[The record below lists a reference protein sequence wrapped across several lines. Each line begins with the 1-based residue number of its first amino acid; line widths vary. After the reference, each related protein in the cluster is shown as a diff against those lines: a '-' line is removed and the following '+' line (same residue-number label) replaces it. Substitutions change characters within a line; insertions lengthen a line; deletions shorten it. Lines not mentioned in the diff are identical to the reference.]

1 MVGDTALMVPL
12 RTPLTGARSPFRLR
26 ILPAAAEGVRPTDA
40 FVTRDGQAVAPRPA
54 TRAVLVRERD
64 GEREGEDEILAE
76 ASLPTVPR
84 FYALS
89 TRDGVPY
96 PKIALLHAPGVLAST
111 VMQSCVR
118 YNDPAQACGFCAIGT
133 SIEGGRTIP
142 RKTPAQL
149 AEVAVAAVRLDGVRQ
164 LVLTTGTPAT
174 PDRGAAHL
182 AACAAAVKAAVPTL
196 PIQAQCEPPEDF
208 GWFAR
213 LKDSGVDALG
223 MHLEAVEPAVR
234 ARVMPGKATVGLE
247 RYFEAFGAAV
257 EIFGRGQVSSYL
269 IVGLGDRPASV
280 IDMAERLLAVGVY
293 PFVVPFVP
301 IAGAPMAATTVPPA
315 AEIMQSIYAEVG
327 RLIRR
332 HGVFS
337 RDMKAGCGKCGAC
350 SALSAY
356 EGAA

>member
-1 MVGDTALMVPL
+1 
-12 RTPLTGARSPFRLR
+12 
-26 ILPAAAEGVRPTDA
+26 
-40 FVTRDGQAVAPRPA
+40 
-54 TRAVLVRERD
+54 
-64 GEREGEDEILAE
+64 
-76 ASLPTVPR
+76 
-84 FYALS
+84 
-89 TRDGVPY
+89 
-96 PKIALLHAPGVLAST
+96 
-111 VMQSCVR
+111 
-118 YNDPAQACGFCAIGT
+118 
-133 SIEGGRTIP
+133 
-142 RKTPAQL
+142 
-149 AEVAVAAVRLDGVRQ
+149 
-164 LVLTTGTPAT
+164 
-174 PDRGAAHL
+174 
-182 AACAAAVKAAVPTL
+182 L

-234 ARVMPGKATVGLE
+234 ARVMPGKATIGLD

-257 EIFGRGQVSSYL
+257 EVFGRGQVSSYL

-280 IDMAERLLAVGVY
+280 IGMAERLLAVGVY

-315 AEIMQSIYAEVG
+315 AEVMQSIYGEVG